1 MWREAPEG
9 AEIAEVGTL
18 RLQRVHYTIKEG
30 AMAKAKKTK
39 SGSWTMRVYAYT
51 DAKGKQYKRIT
62 ADTRAE
68 CEYLAAQF
76 KTTDRKQVE
85 KVKLTVGEAV
95 DQYIGLCKVLSPAT
109 VSGYLKIRR
118 NGFQDLMD
126 VRVVDLDEK
135 LLQQAINIES
145 MRIGRRGRISPKTLA
160 NEWGLISSALWH
172 ISRVKYDVRLPK
184 RPRSFKDYPEPKV
197 VMDMVKD
204 TLIELPCMLSL
215 WLSFSMSEIRGLKWT
230 DIKNDVITINRVMV
244 DVDGHPT
251 VKDAAKAEMRKRRH
265 RLPQYIQELLAKTPH
280 TSEYIVPLRH
290 EQIYKRFKRLCKKN
304 GLDLTFHDLRHL
316 NASVML
322 QLNIPEKYAMERGGW
337 KTPNVMKSVYQHT
350 FSAERIA
357 IDDQVDAYF
366 EQLRTK
372 SMTPRYDT
380 KPQTH

>member
-1 MWREAPEG
+1 
-9 AEIAEVGTL
+9 
-18 RLQRVHYTIKEG
+18 
-30 AMAKAKKTK
+30 MAKPTKTK
-39 SGSWTMRVYAYT
+39 SGKWTVRVYAYT
-51 DAKGKQYKRIT
+51 DAYGTQHFKRIT
-62 ADTRAE
+62 ADTKAE

-95 DQYIGLCKVLSPAT
+95 DQYIELCKVLSPAT

-118 NGFQDLMD
+118 TGFQDLMD

-135 LLQQAINIES
+135 LLQQAINTES
-145 MRIGRRGRISPKTLA
+145 MRMGRRGRISPKTVS

-172 ISRVKYDVRLPK
+172 ISRVKFDVRLPK
-184 RPRSFKDYPEPKV
+184 RPRRFKDYPEPQQI
-197 VMDMVKD
+197 MDIVAGTD
-204 TLIELPCMLSL
+204 IELPCLLAL
-215 WLSFSMSEIRGLKWT
+215 WLSFSMSEIRGLKWS
-230 DIKNDVITINRVMV
+230 DVKNGVITINRVMV

-280 TSEYIVPLRH
+280 TSDYIVPMNQR
-290 EQIYKRFKRLCKKN
+290 QINGRFQRMCRKH
-304 GLDLTFHDLRHL
+304 DIEITFHDLRHL

-350 FSAERIA
+350 FSSERIEV
-357 IDDQVDAYF
+357 DDKMDRYF
-366 EQLRTK
+366 EN
-372 SMTPRYDT
+372 MTQKHDSSP
-380 KPQTH
+380 KGLAN